1 MPTSGGGFEQ
11 TYNAQAGVDT
21 KTMLIIASH
30 ATQHTNDKQEV
41 TPALENITASPEEAL
56 GSVTKFIADGIEA
69 VQD

>member
-1 MPTSGGGFEQ
+1 
-11 TYNAQAGVDT
+11 
-21 KTMLIIASH
+21 MLIIASH

-69 VQD
+69 VQDEWDLVCMAWNIKRLHVLAKAI